1 MITYFKTISDTSTP
15 FHVDLNVA
23 IDRIRNGKSKD
34 LVEDVRSESEK
45 DKRNEKKKKLP
56 AICFSGT
63 FSKRADNAIIEHS
76 GIICID
82 FDGFRDEQHLF
93 TKREELINDN
103 FSYCVFI
110 SPSGDGI
117 KVLVRIPKD
126 PMNHKKY
133 FNALKKYYNCDEFDV
148 TCKNISRV
156 CYESYDPEIYVNELS
171 FVWSDMDNSDE
182 HKPMAKPMIRV
193 DDSNEIVRRLTLWWQ
208 KNYGMI
214 PGHRNNNLYILAC
227 AFNEFGIDRQT
238 ARSIIDSY
246 DTNGDM
252 AREIPSLFESAYKN
266 TSIHNTKFY
275 EDIDKTVAIKND
287 IKVGMPLDKVA
298 EVYKDVPADVI
309 EHINSEEDPNRFWTK
324 SSKGKIDIVPH
335 LFRNF
340 LTNEGFYKYYPEG
353 SNNFVFIRIQDNV
366 MKDSSEDLIKDYI
379 LKYLDSINDMSV
391 YNYFAIN
398 TKFFTENFLNFLP
411 KIDARFMMDDSE
423 NAYLYY
429 NNCAIKVT
437 RNGIERIEYKDLKG
451 IVWEEQKIKRNFSES
466 AFDDCEYK
474 RFITNIS
481 GDDKERIKSVEST
494 LGYLMHS
501 HKPASYSP
509 AVILNDEIISDN
521 PEGGTGKGIF
531 VKSVSHMKKMV
542 IIDGKG
548 FSFQKSFP
556 YQRVQVDTQV
566 LVFDDVSKH
575 FDFEKLFSIITEG
588 IDLEKKNK
596 DEIRIPFER
605 SPKIVITTNYA
616 IRGAGNSFDRRKW
629 DLELKQYY
637 NKSFTPETEFG
648 HMLFSGWDEYEWN
661 KFDNYMISNLQ
672 SYLNKGLL
680 RSEFKNLKT
689 RKFIAETS
697 SDFWEWA
704 TSNDN
709 VHTKAGVRSLG
720 QDLFN
725 SFTQEYPD
733 YATYGRFKISQN
745 KFYRWIDSYGE
756 FQFGKKP
763 VVTRNALGKNI
774 EFVVKE
780 DEQLNLRL

>member
-1 MITYFKTISDTSTP
+1 MITYFKSINDTSAP
-15 FHVDLNVA
+15 YHVDVSVA
-23 IDRIRNGKSKD
+23 IDRIRNGKSKE
-34 LVEDVRSESEK
+34 LVEAVRNES
-45 DKRNEKKKKLP
+45 DKNARNEKKKKLP

-93 TKREELINDN
+93 AKRQELIDDN
-103 FSYCVFI
+103 YSFCVFT

-126 PMNHKKY
+126 PKNHKKY
-133 FNALKKYYNCDEFDV
+133 FNSLQKHYNCEEFDV

-156 CYESYDPEIYVNELS
+156 CYESYDPDVHVNELALI
-171 FVWSDMDNSDE
+171 WSDMDGSDDY
-182 HKPMAKPMIRV
+182 KPAVRPMIKV
-193 DDSNEIVRRLTLWWQ
+193 DDTNEITRRLTLWWI

-227 AFNEFGIDRQT
+227 AFNEFGVDKQT

-246 DTNGDM
+246 DTNGEM
-252 AREIPSLFESAYKN
+252 AKEIPTLLESAYRN
-266 TSIHNTKFY
+266 TAIHNTKFY

-287 IKVGMPLDKVA
+287 IKVGVPLQKIV
-298 EVYKDVPADVI
+298 EVYKDVPSDVI
-309 EHINSEEDPNRFWTK
+309 EHINSEENPNNFWTK
-324 SSKGKIDIVPH
+324 SSKGKIDLVPH
-335 LFRNF
+335 LLRDYLSN
-340 LTNEGFYKYYPEG
+340 NGFYKYYPDG
-353 SNNFVFIRIQDNV
+353 SKNFVFIRIQDNV
-366 MKDSSEDLIKDYI
+366 IRDSSEEIIKDFI
-379 LKYLDSINDMSV
+379 LDYLEGINDMSV
-391 YNYFAIN
+391 YNYFAMN
-398 TKFFTENFLNFLP
+398 TKFFTETFLNFLP
-411 KIDARFMMDDSE
+411 KIDARFMTDDSE

-429 NNCAIKVT
+429 NNCAVKVT
-437 RNGIERIEYKDLKG
+437 RRGIERIEYKDLKG
-451 IVWEEQKIKRNFSES
+451 LVWEDQKIKRNFTES

-494 LGYLMHS
+494 IGYLMHS
-501 HKPASYSP
+501 HKPASYCP
-509 AVILNDEIISDN
+509 AVILNDEVISDN

-575 FDFEKLFSIITEG
+575 FDFERLFSVITEG
-588 IDLEKKNK
+588 ITLEKKNK
-596 DEIRIPFER
+596 DEIHIPFER

-616 IRGAGNSFDRRKW
+616 IKGAGNSFERRKW

-672 SYLNKGLL
+672 SYLNKGLV

-704 TSNDN
+704 VSNDN
-709 VHTKAGVRSLG
+709 VHTKAKIKSLG

-756 FQFGKKP
+756 FAFGTKP
-763 VVTRNALGKNI
+763 TVSRTALGKNI
-774 EFVVKE
+774 EFIVKE
-780 DEQLNLRL
+780 NEQLNLKL